1 MKKIKIYL
9 DYKCF
14 PIWIYNDKGELIG
27 NDLPKELADDKQADE
42 VFVKIQNIYDNL
54 FINDLIEFKY
64 IGFSSEIDREG
75 YLKMIDDAVKLL
87 KIKLG
92 DLYVIEEK
100 IEV

>member
-1 MKKIKIYL
+1 MKRIKIYL

-14 PIWIYNDKGELIG
+14 PIWIYNDKGELID

-42 VFVKIQNIYDNL
+42 VFVKIQNIYDDL
-54 FINDLIEFKY
+54 FINDSIEFKY
-64 IGFSSEIDREG
+64 IGFSSEKDREE
-75 YLKMIDDAVKLL
+75 YLKMLDDAVKLL

-92 DLYVIEEK
+92 DSYDIEEK